1 MREARAEL
9 CCKTVMSETPP
20 DPAAPDARPDA
31 RPGGRHDGRRVSP
44 WLKQALELG
53 PTVLFFLAYLRLK
66 DRTVEWGGTEYSGFV
81 VATLLFVPVLLL
93 SMAVLWRLTGRLSR
107 MQVFTAAMVVLF
119 GGLTAWFNDE
129 RFFKMKTT
137 IVYGALAALLG
148 LGLLW
153 GRSALEWAMGEV
165 MPMRREGWMIL
176 TRRLALMFAALA
188 VLNEVV
194 WRTQPTETWVTV
206 ETFAFP
212 ALLVVFLWVQI
223 VALQR
228 FLIEER

>member
-1 MREARAEL
+1 
-9 CCKTVMSETPP
+9 MSETPP
-20 DPAAPDARPDA
+20 DPDSSRAPSPDAP
-31 RPGGRHDGRRVSP
+31 PSGRRVSP

-93 SMAVLWRLTGRLSR
+93 SMAALWRLTGRLSR
-107 MQVFTAAMVVLF
+107 MQVFTAAMVVVF

-137 IVYGALAALLG
+137 IVYGAFAALLG
-148 LGLLW
+148 VGLLW
-153 GRSALEWAMGEV
+153 RRSALEWAMGEV

-212 ALLVVFLWVQI
+212 ALLVAFLWAQI

>member
-1 MREARAEL
+1 
-9 CCKTVMSETPP
+9 MSETPP
-20 DPAAPDARPDA
+20 DPAAPSQASAPEAPPARP
-31 RPGGRHDGRRVSP
+31 RVSP

-66 DRTVEWGGTEYSGFV
+66 ERSVELGGVEYSGFI

-93 SMAVLWRLTGRLSR
+93 SMAALWRLTGRLSR
-107 MQVFTAAMVVLF
+107 MQVFTAVVVVVF

-137 IVYGALAALLG
+137 IVYGAFAALLG

-153 GRSALEWAMGEV
+153 RRSALEWVMGEA

-176 TRRLALMFAALA
+176 TRRLALMFAGLA
-188 VLNEVV
+188 ALNEVV

-212 ALLVVFLWVQI
+212 ALLLAFLWVQI